1 MSSPSLSVSNLNA
14 YIYCDVLCYSLR
26 PVTNTVLTGALVIVS
41 DIGLRINLSIKNL
54 LPDLHI
60 VRISY
65 LSLAL
70 NETLN
75 QCFRFDALESKCLSV
90 EKF

>member
-14 YIYCDVLCYSLR
+14 CVYSDVLCYSLR
-26 PVTNTVLTGALVIVS
+26 PVTNTVLTSALVIVS

-54 LPDLHI
+54 LSDLHI

-70 NETLN
+70 NEILN
-75 QCFRFDALESKCLSV
+75 QCFLLTL
-90 EKF
+90 